1 MLRVAFKGGVRCV
14 CAFPLF
20 CCRREQQGP
29 ESVCV
34 AAVCSAGRVIHHL
47 EARIEPGSGLMDV
60 RSV

>member
-1 MLRVAFKGGVRCV
+1 M
-14 CAFPLF
+14 CALSPFF
-20 CCRREQQGP
+20 VVVVNRRQQGP